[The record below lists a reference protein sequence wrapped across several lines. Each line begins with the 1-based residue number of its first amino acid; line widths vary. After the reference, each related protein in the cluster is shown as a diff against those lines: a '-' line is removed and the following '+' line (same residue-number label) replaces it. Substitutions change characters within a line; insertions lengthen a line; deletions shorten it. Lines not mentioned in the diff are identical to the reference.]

1 MNVAVRP
8 VRRPIISFESVS
20 KSYGSARKP
29 KVILRNATFEWPYR
43 ANVALMGAN
52 GAGKSTLLKLIA
64 GTEKPNRGRVRR
76 WGKISWPLGFGG
88 GFEKQMSARENAT
101 FVARIYNE
109 DPDEV
114 TRYVLEFSELGHY
127 FDMPVQTYSAGM
139 KQKLAF
145 GLCMALDFDCYLVD
159 EVTAVGDDRFREKC
173 QRAFADRRERSGV
186 IMVSHSF
193 ATIRTYCDSAAIL
206 VDGEVFY
213 FEDLEEGIAEFKC
226 LLNAREVA

>member
-8 VRRPIISFESVS
+8 SPRPIISCENVVKRYGTGS
-20 KSYGSARKP
+20 KAKT
-29 KVILRNATFEWPYR
+29 ILRNATFDLPYR
-43 ANVALMGAN
+43 GNIALMGAN
-52 GAGKSTLLKLIA
+52 GAGKSTLLRLLA
-64 GTEKPNRGRVRR
+64 GTEKPNKGRIRR
-76 WGKISWPLGFGG
+76 WGKVSWPLGFAG
-88 GFEKQMSARENAT
+88 GFEKAMTARENAE

-114 TRYVLEFSELGHY
+114 SDYVLGFSELGRY
-127 FDMPVQTYSAGM
+127 FEMPVQTYSSGM

-145 GLCMALDFDCYLVD
+145 GLCMAINFECYLVD

-173 QRAFADRRERSGV
+173 QRAFADRRETSGV

-193 ATIRTYCDSAAIL
+193 ATVRAYCDSAAIL
-206 VDGEVFY
+206 VDGEIFF

-226 LLNAREVA
+226 LLYSMEKA